1 MNHFKPKNT
10 RAHLDQITH
19 PFRLD
24 AARLKS
30 TLTSQGVNEP
40 VSVLYRYPAPGRVEC
55 TVRIGSH
62 FDDSG
67 YWFVGV
73 VL

>member
-1 MNHFKPKNT
+1 MK
-10 RAHLDQITH
+10 RATLDQITR
-19 PFRLD
+19 PYKLD
-24 AARLKS
+24 AERLKT

-55 TVRIGSH
+55 TVRVGDFFNDSH
-62 FDDSG
+62 L
-67 YWFVGV
+67 WFVAE

>member
-1 MNHFKPKNT
+1 MNHFKPKAT

-24 AARLKS
+24 AERLKS
-30 TLTSQGVNEP
+30 TLTQQGVNEP

-55 TVRIGSH
+55 TVRVGDYFSDSH
-62 FDDSG
+62 L
-67 YWFVGV
+67 WFVAE